1 MPSKAFLRRI
11 RLIPP
16 IARTAAKPASR
27 NDCPQNPPVRW
38 HCAARREITE
48 RSEEAPAA
56 EAAQPS
62 RDVGSWKAL
71 EGQSVGVEICDKPS
85 GVVRGECRG
94 GLGGAAAPNR
104 PPSAA
109 RRAGGPNKNNGKAL
123 VPAGHT
129 SRHPT
134 DKPCFSSSRSASD
147 KNPSPRRPPHRPP
160 KLKQPCKPALRGHN
174 YIIQPTPQRHIHK
187 IPTIPPFKQNKRRPQ
202 HTGAAFAYFHFRQ
215 TASRNTAMRQPTHL
229 FQIDNPHIPTGF
241 INLFTETLPAVFAI
255 YKPCQPFRHMQHR
268 MLVMHID
275 EAAGNANLA

>member
-1 MPSKAFLRRI
+1 MLCFNFFS
-11 RLIPP
+11 
-16 IARTAAKPASR
+16 S
-27 NDCPQNPPVRW
+27 
-38 HCAARREITE
+38 
-48 RSEEAPAA
+48 
-56 EAAQPS
+56 
-62 RDVGSWKAL
+62 
-71 EGQSVGVEICDKPS
+71 
-85 GVVRGECRG
+85 
-94 GLGGAAAPNR
+94 
-104 PPSAA
+104 A
-109 RRAGGPNKNNGKAL
+109 RRAGGQNKNNGKAL

-129 SRHPT
+129 SRHPK